1 MSNKYKFDDLE
12 GTYFTSTSVV
22 DWVDVFTRRD
32 YKDILIDS
40 LKFCVKKKGLIVHAY
55 VIMSNHFHLIISRS
69 ENALSFSD
77 ILRDLKKYTA
87 MHLIKAIRENPV
99 ESRKKWM
106 LEIFEK
112 AGRLNGNNTMYQF
125 WQQDNH
131 PIHLEGDWIE
141 QKLDYIHYNP
151 VEAGWVDE
159 PEAYLY
165 SSARNYA
172 GLESPMKI
180 VSVYDGSIC

>member
-69 ENALSFSD
+69 ENA
-77 ILRDLKKYTA
+77 
-87 MHLIKAIRENPV
+87 
-99 ESRKKWM
+99 
-106 LEIFEK
+106 
-112 AGRLNGNNTMYQF
+112 
-125 WQQDNH
+125 
-131 PIHLEGDWIE
+131 
-141 QKLDYIHYNP
+141 
-151 VEAGWVDE
+151 
-159 PEAYLY
+159 
-165 SSARNYA
+165 
-172 GLESPMKI
+172 
-180 VSVYDGSIC
+180 